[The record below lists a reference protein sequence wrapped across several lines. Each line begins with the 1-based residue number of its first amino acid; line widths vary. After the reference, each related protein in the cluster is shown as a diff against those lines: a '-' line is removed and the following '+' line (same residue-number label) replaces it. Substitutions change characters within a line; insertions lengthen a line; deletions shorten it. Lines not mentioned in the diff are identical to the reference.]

1 MHNRLTI
8 EGARRRNPWPTLE
21 EVRAMLLRVAYGLPS
36 AGVPAAQAGERAIAP
51 RPAPLPTPPLPKV

>member
-8 EGARRRNPWPTLE
+8 EGARRWNAWPTLE

-36 AGVPAAQAGERAIAP
+36 AGGPAAQAGKRAAP
-51 RPAPLPTPPLPKV
+51 PSDGSQGS

>member
-8 EGARRRNPWPTLE
+8 EGARRWNAWPTLE

-36 AGVPAAQAGERAIAP
+36 AEAIKDPAGKH
-51 RPAPLPTPPLPKV
+51 TG